1 LNQWSVEEI
10 TEPVSKL
17 TQEPAQVL
25 TTEETEKALS
35 KMVKQGVTVQVKTTL
50 TESVFLVGFALL
62 LQAPNTV
69 IGILAAIPA
78 VTQLL
83 QIPSIFLLEKYR
95 SRRRLNTYTQLGNR
109 FGILL
114 MALIPFMVV
123 GQVGLLLLIGTMLI
137 QSVFTAIGSPS
148 WNSWMRDLVPPD
160 RLGRFF
166 SMRMALMGLV
176 AIVAS
181 LSGGI
186 FVSNWLST
194 TDPSNQ
200 FAQLSAYSVLFFIAF
215 LFGMMAIYYTNT
227 TPEPPLKT
235 RHEELSYSQL
245 LAEPFQNENYRN
257 LMIFSA
263 VWSLSTSFASPFFTV
278 YLLDENILGFEVAFV
293 AGLLALTQ
301 LTSVIFLRL
310 WGRLV
315 DRFSNKSI
323 LQVTLPLFTIG
334 TFLWTFS
341 SIARNYGFLIPL
353 IIFIHILN
361 GFSAA
366 GVNLSTNNIGLKLA
380 PRGESAT
387 YLAARGS
394 IIAIAGSI
402 APVIA
407 GILADIF
414 AHHTIE
420 FSLSWIID
428 GELLTIIPAYSLSG
442 IDFLFV
448 ISSIIGIYAIHRIA
462 LVKEVGDV
470 EERVVIDALIAET
483 RRNVR
488 TVSTVDGLR
497 HTFEAPLKVTR
508 RGRRRRQKQGED
520 KPQTEDHDHGK
531 EM

>member
-1 LNQWSVEEI
+1 MPPEL
-10 TEPVSKL
+10 EPPL
-17 TQEPAQVL
+17 TS
-25 TTEETEKALS
+25 EETERALANM
-35 KMVKQGVTVQVKTTL
+35 KWQGIAAQVKTTF

-62 LQAPNTV
+62 LKAPNTV
-69 IGILAAIPA
+69 IGILAAIPS

-95 SRRRLNTYTQLGNR
+95 SRRQLNTYTQLGNR

-114 MALIPFMVV
+114 MALIPFIAV
-123 GQVGLLLLIGTMLI
+123 GEISLLLLIGAMLI
-137 QSVFTAIGSPS
+137 QSIFTAIGSPS

-160 RLGRFF
+160 RLGSFF
-166 SMRMALMGLV
+166 STRMALTGLV
-176 AIVAS
+176 AIIAS
-181 LSGGI
+181 LSGGFFI
-186 FVSNWLST
+186 NNWLINI
-194 TDPSNQ
+194 DPSDL
-200 FAQLSAYSVLFFIAF
+200 FGQLSTYSVLFFIAF
-215 LFGMMAIYYTNT
+215 LFGMIAVYFTRS
-227 TPEPPLKT
+227 TPEPPMHH
-235 RHEELSYSQL
+235 RHEQLSYSQL

-278 YLLDENILGFEVAFV
+278 YLLDVNILGFEIAFV

-323 LQVTLPLFTIG
+323 LQVSLPLFIIG

-341 SIARNYGFLIPL
+341 SIARNYGVLIPL

-361 GFSAA
+361 GFSSA

-387 YLAARGS
+387 YLAARGA
-394 IIAIAGSI
+394 IIAVAGSI

-407 GILADIF
+407 GLLADLF
-414 AHHTIE
+414 GHHTIE
-420 FSLSWIID
+420 FSLSWLID
-428 GELLTIIPAYSLSG
+428 GELFRLIPAYRLSG

-462 LVKEVGDV
+462 FVKEEGDV
-470 EERVVIDALIAET
+470 DERVVIDALIAET

-497 HTFEAPLKVTR
+497 HTFQAPLKATR
-508 RGRRRRQKQGED
+508 RGRRRKI
-520 KPQTEDHDHGK
+520 QTDVEPIPPDDSHDEGQ
-531 EM
+531 